1 MNSVGQCFS
10 LKIFDLPWIRFC
22 IWFQR
27 NPKSEMNNKIQ
38 NRRRKSFISM
48 MYFTGVGNLQRM
60 TDMYLL
66 CLYSLPF
73 RRDRAKDGVFY

>member
-1 MNSVGQCFS
+1 
-10 LKIFDLPWIRFC
+10 
-22 IWFQR
+22 
-27 NPKSEMNNKIQ
+27 MNNKIQ